1 MQRGFVR
8 CRKQFGFP
16 NNGVHLRALDNT
28 KARPTGRDLIS
39 QQFDTQEIHEN
50 QPCPTLLVMTPS
62 PKIIVLFC
70 HCKPNRHFHFMKI
83 HNSSSCVI
91 LLGNFRCVQAGSYIV
106 GLAKYGRCQSRL
118 YREGNEIK
126 EEEICTQKGNKAGQ
140 KVTGSN
146 RRIDKK
152 EIARVN
158 TNEV

>member
-8 CRKQFGFP
+8 YRKQFGSA

-28 KARPTGRDLIS
+28 KTRPTGRDLIS
-39 QQFDTQEIHEN
+39 QQFDTQEIHGN

-70 HCKPNRHFHFMKI
+70 HCKQNRHFYFMKI

-91 LLGNFRCVQAGSYIV
+91 LLGNFRCVQAGSNIV
-106 GLAKYGRCQSRL
+106 VLAKYGRCSSRMS
-118 YREGNEIK
+118 RGGNERK
-126 EEEICTQKGNKAGQ
+126 EEEICTQKGNKAVQ

-146 RRIDKK
+146 RRIDKR
-152 EIARVN
+152 EIARKVS
-158 TNEV
+158 